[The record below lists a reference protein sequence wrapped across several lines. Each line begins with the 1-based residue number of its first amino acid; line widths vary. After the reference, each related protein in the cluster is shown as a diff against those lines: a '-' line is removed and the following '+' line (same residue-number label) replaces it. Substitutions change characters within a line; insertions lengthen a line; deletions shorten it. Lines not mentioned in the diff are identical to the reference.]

1 MYVMCI
7 YIYIYI
13 CICVYIRAGCQ
24 SGTGAARTLRE
35 LRYPADSAMTPS
47 SRSLATG
54 KVGRRLCRSAANIK
68 IIYVVPA
75 ETRNYIMI
83 YDVECVTVRTMMIM
97 SNDICIHL
105 CVHIYLCTYVDT
117 SIYIYIHT
125 HTIHIHVY
133 MHIYIYIYIYTH
145 TWTRTYLH
153 VYMFT
158 YLSTMYFEPA

>member
-1 MYVMCI
+1 MYI

-13 CICVYIRAGCQ
+13 YICVYIRAGCQ

-105 CVHIYLCTYVDT
+105 FVHIYLCTYVDT
-117 SIYIYIHT
+117 SIYIYIYT
-125 HTIHIHVY
+125 HIPYIY
-133 MHIYIYIYIYTH
+133 MCICIYIYIYIYIHTH
-145 TWTRTYLH
+145 GHARIF
-153 VYMFT
+153 MFT
-158 YLSTMYFEPA
+158 CLHISLQCILSQPSL